1 MPRRDE
7 NLADQPV
14 FGPEELR
21 ELDLAIHLA
30 ADLVS
35 EASGLD
41 FGDFRQCPVDVR
53 HFPQLGP
60 EERRGDVLAQL
71 FRYARQDALPRG
83 GRPDFWRVCLYDPVI
98 LAARA
103 RESLDL
109 GPLLCYVLTHEFV
122 HVSRFLRFMEFFG
135 LDQEARA
142 REEEI
147 VHAQTR
153 DLLAPRAL
161 AGLGPVLG
169 LFGERRLT
177 LDGNPAGL
185 VAP

>member
-1 MPRRDE
+1 LPDRDQRQ
-7 NLADQPV
+7 ADRHV
-14 FGPEELR
+14 FGHEELR
-21 ELDLAIHLA
+21 ELDSATSLA

-41 FGDFRQCPVDVR
+41 FGNFRQCPVDVR
-53 HFPQLGP
+53 HFPQLRP
-60 EERRGDVLAQL
+60 EEIRGDVLAQL
-71 FRYARQDALPRG
+71 FRYARQDAVPRG

-98 LAARA
+98 LAARE
-103 RESLDL
+103 RERLAL
-109 GPLLCYVLTHEFV
+109 RPLLCYVVTHEFV
-122 HVSRFLRFMEFFG
+122 HVSRFLRFMELFG

-153 DLLAPRAL
+153 DLLAPLAL
-161 AGLGPVLG
+161 EGLGEVLG
-169 LFGERRLT
+169 LFVERRVT

-185 VAP
+185 AS